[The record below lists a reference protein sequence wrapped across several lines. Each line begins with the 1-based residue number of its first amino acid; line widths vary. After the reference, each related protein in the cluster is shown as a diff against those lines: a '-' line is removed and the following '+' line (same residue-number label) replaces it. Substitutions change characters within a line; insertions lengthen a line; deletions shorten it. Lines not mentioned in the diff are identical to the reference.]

1 MPPLVTTS
9 FNVANNSVTTNND
22 KNNADSNTVN
32 VDDANDDNKLDNDS
46 DDVLRLVLSTRLPSL
61 LFLCF

>member
-9 FNVANNSVTTNND
+9 FNVPNNSVTTNND